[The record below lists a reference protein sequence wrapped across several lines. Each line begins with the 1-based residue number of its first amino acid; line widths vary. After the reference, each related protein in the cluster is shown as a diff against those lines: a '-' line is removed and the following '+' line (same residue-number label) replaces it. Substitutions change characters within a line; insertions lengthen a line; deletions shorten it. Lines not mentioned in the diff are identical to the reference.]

1 MLVHIIS
8 EAASRI
14 SRVTALL
21 EGEHTVSSSL
31 LSTSPEVRADA
42 NALIVLSDLCLINNI
57 VAIKNAMSSARSAS
71 RRIFHIDN
79 PSHRC
84 VSQAYAL
91 GATQVLVGGIKR
103 PELLRL
109 LSHSDPA
116 APSTISGPGAGAN
129 GAAAAM
135 TAMFRNASDG
145 TAIDFGAIKQV
156 AHQVVDQ
163 IGDKGLSSWLE
174 AVRRHH
180 QGTYQHCL
188 LVTGLATD
196 FGLSLGMS
204 KSDVERLCSAA
215 LFHDIGKA
223 RIPLAIL
230 DKPERLSCEE
240 RAIIEAHP
248 AAGYAILKKQNGVST
263 EILDA
268 VRHHHELLDGTG
280 YPDRL
285 SGKQI
290 SDLVRMLTI
299 SDIFAALIEK
309 RSYKATMSRP
319 EGYAVLCGMEGK
331 LERVLVRAFKPVAL
345 NR

>member
-1 MLVHIIS
+1 MLVHVIS
-8 EAASRI
+8 ETASRI

-21 EGEHTVSSSL
+21 AGEHTVSSSL
-31 LSTSPEVRADA
+31 LSNSPEVCADA
-42 NALIVLSDLCLINNI
+42 NALIVLSDLCIINNI
-57 VAIKNAMSSARSAS
+57 VAIKNAIASARSAS

-79 PSHRC
+79 STHRC

-91 GATQVLVGGIKR
+91 GATHVLIGGIKR
-103 PELLRL
+103 PQLLRL
-109 LSHSDPA
+109 LSHSDPTAPTNSGQGA
-116 APSTISGPGAGAN
+116 AN
-129 GAAAAM
+129 DAAAAM
-135 TAMFRNASDG
+135 TAMFQNASDG
-145 TAIDFGAIKQV
+145 TAIDLGAIKQV
-156 AHQVVDQ
+156 THQVVDQ
-163 IGDKGLSSWLE
+163 IGDKGLSNWLE

-204 KSDVERLCSAA
+204 RSDVERLCSAA

-223 RIPLAIL
+223 QIPLAIL
-230 DKPERLSCEE
+230 DKPERLTCEE
-240 RAIIEAHP
+240 RAIIETHP
-248 AAGYAILKKQNGVST
+248 AAGYAILTKQNGVSS

-319 EGYAVLCGMEGK
+319 EGYAVLCDMEGK
-331 LERVLVRAFKPVAL
+331 LERALVRAFKPVAL
-345 NR
+345 DR